1 MFLPQE
7 IEKEHNMA
15 CRWIT
20 IAIILHN
27 LILDVEGAKFTAHF
41 AEDHQREQETQD
53 CGNADE
59 PFNEQGDRTEGM
71 RRRLVTELMAF
82 RQM

>member
-1 MFLPQE
+1 
-7 IEKEHNMA
+7 MA

-27 LILDVEGAKFTAHF
+27 LILDVEGATSTAHF
-41 AEDHQREQETQD
+41 AQDHQQEQEIED
-53 CGNADE
+53 RGNADE
-59 PFNEQGDRTEGM
+59 PFNEQGDTEGM